1 MASVQNS
8 GSGHAAAAGDSAS
21 AIVAV
26 YSDEASVRREV
37 ELALGDRI
45 GVDGIRLEL
54 VHFATLPA
62 LMAALDKGIGGRR
75 IDVALLDAEATP
87 AGGIGVAR
95 QIKDEVFNAPA
106 TAVIVARAADGWLA
120 AWSKADAVL
129 THPIDPRA
137 VASAVEGL
145 LAQRTG
151 SAVSTVG

>member
-1 MASVQNS
+1 MAQDQTSQAHDAQS
-8 GSGHAAAAGDSAS
+8 AASAGT

-26 YSDEASVRREV
+26 YSDEAAVRREV

-45 GVDGIRLEL
+45 GVDGPRLEIA
-54 VHFATLPA
+54 HFATLPA

-87 AGGIGVAR
+87 AGGMGVAR
-95 QIKDEVFNAPA
+95 QIKDEIFNAPA

-151 SAVSTVG
+151 DAVATIG